1 MGIWFGIILCCVV
14 WGALV
19 YNLVTI
25 AVKEKSGKKAPKYTD
40 RVLKEMEALGIEP
53 WADED

>member
-1 MGIWFGIILCCVV
+1 MGIWFGIILCFVV

>member
-1 MGIWFGIILCCVV
+1 MGIWFGIILCFVV

-25 AVKEKSGKKAPKYTD
+25 AVKEKSGKTAPKYTD